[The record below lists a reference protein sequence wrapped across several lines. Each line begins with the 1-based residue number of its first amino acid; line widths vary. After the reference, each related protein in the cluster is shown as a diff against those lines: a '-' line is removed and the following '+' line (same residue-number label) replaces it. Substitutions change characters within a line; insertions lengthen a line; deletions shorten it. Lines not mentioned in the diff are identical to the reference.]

1 MMGEHFLLETPLWEI
16 FARGT
21 LVYIA
26 LAVVLRLVPQR
37 QTGNLAPNDVI
48 ALVIIG
54 TLAADAIVGDAKSLL
69 DLFLMIL
76 VIVFWDYISNL
87 AEFYFPRFRRVAQHS
102 PTLLIY
108 KGVIVEKN
116 LRKEKITEQELAA
129 HLRLEGITDITQV
142 QQAVLEADGQ
152 ISFIRRR

>member
-26 LAVVLRLVPQR
+26 MAVVLRLVPQR

-48 ALVIIG
+48 TVVIIG

-76 VIVFWDYISNL
+76 LIDFLDYASSHPV
-87 AEFYFPRFRRVAQHS
+87 FYFPRFRRVTQHS
-102 PTLLIY
+102 PTLLI
-108 KGVIVEKN
+108 
-116 LRKEKITEQELAA
+116 
-129 HLRLEGITDITQV
+129 
-142 QQAVLEADGQ
+142 
-152 ISFIRRR
+152 